1 MESKFYCEKCN
12 YRTDIASCY
21 KQHLETTLHKTG
33 KRKERCD
40 KTLYKCNFDIETHRD
55 IIDNLK
61 VIEENILKKLN
72 VKEKIPQYKI
82 YEQIKNGNI
91 KIFNDIGNKSSSSF
105 ILKISGI
112 WETLSNFG
120 LTYKFVKVD

>member
-40 KTLYKCNFDIETHRD
+40 KTLYKCNKCSFENYNKNNYFNHILNNHSTKEERKDKFKYYCECCDFGVFVKSMMDTHL
-55 IIDNLK
+55 NTNKHQLK
-61 VIEENILKKLN
+61 
-72 VKEKIPQYKI
+72 
-82 YEQIKNGNI
+82 
-91 KIFNDIGNKSSSSF
+91 FNDSQNIN
-105 ILKISGI
+105 I
-112 WETLSNFG
+112 
-120 LTYKFVKVD
+120 

>member
-40 KTLYKCNFDIETHRD
+40 KTLYKCNKCSF
-55 IIDNLK
+55 
-61 VIEENILKKLN
+61 ENYFFLICAILILDLT
-72 VKEKIPQYKI
+72 
-82 YEQIKNGNI
+82 
-91 KIFNDIGNKSSSSF
+91 IFFYLI
-105 ILKISGI
+105 
-112 WETLSNFG
+112 
-120 LTYKFVKVD
+120 